1 MEPID
6 RLEASMQ
13 ALRAAVGRFR
23 RERDEDRAR
32 LAEVR
37 GELGRARD
45 TIAGLQANLEALGGD
60 ASRTERGVLKKEII
74 ERVRTVIARLDTLV
88 QIESITNERQ

>member
-6 RLEASMQ
+6 RLEASVQ
-13 ALRAAVGRFR
+13 ALRTAAGRIR
-23 RERDEDRAR
+23 RERDEDRAQ
-32 LAEVR
+32 LAELR

-45 TIAGLQANLEALGGD
+45 TIAGLRANLEALGRD
-60 ASRTERGVLKKEII
+60 ASRADREALKKVSI

-88 QIESITNERQ
+88 QIENITNDRQ